1 MHCAASCNN
10 LPMCRFL
17 VENGACIFA
26 ATLSDGETAA
36 DKCEELDEGYLPCS
50 DFLYSIQVFVLRVS

>member
-1 MHCAASCNN
+1 
-10 LPMCRFL
+10 MCRFL

-36 DKCEELDEGYLPCS
+36 DKCEELDEGYTLCS
-50 DFLYSIQVFVLRVS
+50 DYLYGVQVIFFALLNASFY